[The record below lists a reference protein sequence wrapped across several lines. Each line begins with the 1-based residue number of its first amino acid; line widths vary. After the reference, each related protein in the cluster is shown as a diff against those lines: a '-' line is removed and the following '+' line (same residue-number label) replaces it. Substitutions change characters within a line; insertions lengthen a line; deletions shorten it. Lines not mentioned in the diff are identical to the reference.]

1 MKHLLARFLM
11 AGIVVLATGIAT
23 ASQFELGVESRTRLA
38 LTVFNSNL
46 TVVRD
51 QREVVLPTG
60 EIELEFTDV
69 ARTIL
74 PPTVSIQGNAE
85 LDYSVRFKW

>member
-1 MKHLLARFLM
+1 MKRLLARFLM
-11 AGIVVLATGIAT
+11 LAIVFLATGIAT
-23 ASQFELGVESRTRLA
+23 ASQFELGVEGRTRLG

-60 EIELEFTDV
+60 EIELEY
-69 ARTIL
+69 L
-74 PPTVSIQGNAE
+74 
-85 LDYSVRFKW
+85 VRFKW